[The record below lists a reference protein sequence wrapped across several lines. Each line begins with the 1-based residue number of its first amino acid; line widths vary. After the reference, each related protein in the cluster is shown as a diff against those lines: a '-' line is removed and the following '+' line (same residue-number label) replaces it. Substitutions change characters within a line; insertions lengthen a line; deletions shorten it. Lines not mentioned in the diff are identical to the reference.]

1 MRLQL
6 ALALATSLVILT
18 GGAEAAALKAVVFAV
33 EGVDL
38 ATTPQTEQRLQAAT
52 DLLRAQ
58 IAARGLS
65 VVDTA
70 PQAAKIKDNLPLH
83 ECNGCDEDIAKAL
96 GGDIEIATAVRQ
108 AASAVYAL
116 SGSVKDVRTGRVL
129 RQGTVNVQGDGADEW
144 AHAVKF
150 LTKERLLDPPLP
162 DDAKLLAADKVK

>member
-1 MRLQL
+1 MSPQIAF
-6 ALALATSLVILT
+6 ALFATFACAA
-18 GGAEAAALKAVVFAV
+18 GARAAETKAVVFPV

-38 ATTPQTEQRLQAAT
+38 PATPVMQQRLQDAT
-52 DLLRAQ
+52 DLLRRQ
-58 IAARGLS
+58 VAAKGLV

-70 PQAAKIKDNLPLH
+70 PQATKIKDNLPLH

>member
-1 MRLQL
+1 MRPQFV
-6 ALALATSLVILT
+6 LALATTIISLS

-38 ATTPQTEQRLQAAT
+38 SATPQTEQRLQAAT

-58 IAARGLS
+58 IAAKGLS

-70 PQAAKIKDNLPLH
+70 PQAAKIKDNMPLH

-96 GGDIEIATAVRQ
+96 GADVEVATAVRQ

-116 SGSVKDVRTGRVL
+116 SGSVKDVRTGHVL
-129 RQGTVNVQGDGADEW
+129 RQGTVNVQGDGPDEW

-162 DDAKLLAADKVK
+162 EDAGLLAADKVK